1 MRERYPAVT
10 RHLSHAVITSVACLS
25 PKGAMQIHDGTQ
37 MHVGHHMVREE
48 SRFGSLV
55 DVSDILVHFV
65 WYCLPYVSVAGVLLT
80 SSVAS

>member
-1 MRERYPAVT
+1 
-10 RHLSHAVITSVACLS
+10 
-25 PKGAMQIHDGTQ
+25 MQIHDGTQ